1 MLYSMQLPRILL
13 LAIYPKR
20 FLFPSMSERATYRLL
35 GVVAGIVYTL
45 HCMACV
51 WVWAGSTRS
60 DRIPT
65 GPSVLHRSCTLPPR
79 TSARPPSGPRR
90 CAYRAR

>member
-60 DRIPT
+60 D
-65 GPSVLHRSCTLPPR
+65 
-79 TSARPPSGPRR
+79 
-90 CAYRAR
+90 